1 MMNARTVG
9 AACVA
14 LVMVAGTGSSLV
26 MAQAA
31 KKKAAPKAA
40 AGPAPTAAEVASA
53 EEIYKTKCAV
63 CHTPD
68 GNSPIE
74 QMNFSD
80 GVWKHG
86 SSVKELMTTIS
97 KGVQGTAM
105 MSFKTQFT
113 PARLPPWPARSAA
126 SIRSSNSCSA
136 GYSLWI

>member
-1 MMNARTVG
+1 MVNGRMVG
-9 AACVA
+9 AAA
-14 LVMVAGTGSSLV
+14 LAVMMVTGATSSLAL
-26 MAQAA
+26 AQAA
-31 KKKAAPKAA
+31 KKKGAAKGGAKAS
-40 AGPAPTAAEVASA
+40 AGPVPTAAEVASA

-97 KGVQGTAM
+97 EGVPGTAM

-113 PARLPPWPARSAA
+113 PGEIAALARKVRGFDKKLK
-126 SIRSSNSCSA
+126 
-136 GYSLWI
+136 

>member
-9 AACVA
+9 AACVV
-14 LVMVAGTGSSLV
+14 LVMMTGATSSLAL
-26 MAQAA
+26 AQA
-31 KKKAAPKAA
+31 KKKGTAKAS
-40 AGPAPTAAEVASA
+40 AGPVPTAAEVASA

-74 QMNFSD
+74 QMNFAD

-97 KGVQGTAM
+97 EGVPGTAM

-113 PARLPPWPARSAA
+113 PGEIAALARKVRTFDPKLK
-126 SIRSSNSCSA
+126 
-136 GYSLWI
+136 